1 MVILFMIWLLVFM
14 VMDLMIIYRDSAKFN
29 EPLAFKNMFV
39 MFVLGYIMFENAVIE
54 PQLL

>member
-1 MVILFMIWLLVFM
+1 MVVLFVVWLLVFM

-54 PQLL
+54 P